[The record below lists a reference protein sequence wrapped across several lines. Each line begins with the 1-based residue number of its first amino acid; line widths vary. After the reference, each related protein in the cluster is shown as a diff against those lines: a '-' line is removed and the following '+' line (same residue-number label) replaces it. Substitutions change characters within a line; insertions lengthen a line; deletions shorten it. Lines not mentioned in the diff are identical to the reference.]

1 MLLPA
6 PTSCY
11 QHIDKRQVT
20 SQLVPFIPKVL
31 PSPPFPLA
39 RGNES
44 VQGLDEENLPS
55 TLPSSS
61 SPQELELLPRQ
72 DSEVV

>member
-1 MLLPA
+1 MLLPT

-11 QHIDKRQVT
+11 QRIDKRQVT

-39 RGNES
+39 RGMS
-44 VQGLDEENLPS
+44 QFRAWMKRTFLL
-55 TLPSSS
+55 LF
-61 SPQELELLPRQ
+61 LLPPALR
-72 DSEVV
+72 SWNSFPGRALR